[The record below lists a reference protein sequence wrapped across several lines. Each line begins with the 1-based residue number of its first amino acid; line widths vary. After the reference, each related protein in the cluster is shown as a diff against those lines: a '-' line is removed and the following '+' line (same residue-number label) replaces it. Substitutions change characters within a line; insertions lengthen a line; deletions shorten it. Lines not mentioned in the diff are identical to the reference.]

1 MGVGRPPH
9 PSEVV
14 DLVRCLL
21 TNDRLSPR
29 AIVRQLE
36 SRRIRISRASV
47 RQIRDG
53 SYRQKRDSTAT
64 LAPGEARMSTAIIC
78 QVCGN
83 PINVAPCRV
92 CKARAFF
99 ARVRQIA
106 GSRGVLTGVRTRR
119 RFNPPDPQ
127 LTLELHA
134 DEDARRQEI
143 LARRQN

>member
-14 DLVRCLL
+14 DLVRSLL
-21 TNDRLSPR
+21 TTDQLSPR

-47 RQIRDG
+47 RQIRNG
-53 SYRQKRDSTAT
+53 SYRQKRDSTAK
-64 LAPGEARMSTAIIC
+64 LAPGEERMRSAIIC

-83 PINVAPCRV
+83 TIDVAPCRV
-92 CKARAFF
+92 CRARAFF
-99 ARVRQIA
+99 ARLRQLTA
-106 GSRGVLTGVRTRR
+106 GRPLTGVNARRR
-119 RFNPPDPQ
+119 RFTAPDPQ
-127 LTLELHA
+127 LTLELQA